1 MVLWAVWI
9 GFLKKSEQQLERN
22 GPSPINFN
30 FGTANTNFEANKG
43 YKVDAATFD
52 FSFGFPM
59 QDTSTTGNIS
69 QLYGIDKRNS
79 QRENGTDLG
88 VALHMV
94 REF

>member
-1 MVLWAVWI
+1 
-9 GFLKKSEQQLERN
+9 
-22 GPSPINFN
+22 
-30 FGTANTNFEANKG
+30 
-43 YKVDAATFD
+43 
-52 FSFGFPM
+52 M